1 MGKRVLEGDALM
13 KRAQEHEVCVDS
25 DDLVT
30 IPGKGTVH
38 TLAPEYE
45 IQRRV
50 IEAERHLREHR
61 LWLIALLSAI
71 ASVLSAIAAWVAA
84 AGNLC
89 P

>member
-13 KRAQEHEVCVDS
+13 NRARELGVFVDS

-30 IPGKGTVH
+30 IPGQGTVP
-38 TLAPEYE
+38 TPAPEYE

-61 LWLIALLSAI
+61 LWIIALLSAI
-71 ASVLSAIAAWVAA
+71 ASVLSAVAAWVAA
-84 AGNLC
+84 AGSLC